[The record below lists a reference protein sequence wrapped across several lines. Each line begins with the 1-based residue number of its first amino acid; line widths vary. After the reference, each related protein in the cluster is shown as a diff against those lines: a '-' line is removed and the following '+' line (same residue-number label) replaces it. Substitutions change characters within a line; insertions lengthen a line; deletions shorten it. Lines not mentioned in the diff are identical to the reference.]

1 MRMFGFYLM
10 LIGALSILLHFLD
23 LNFIFLKWINQW
35 GPSNGWLIRGGII
48 LSGAILCFL
57 GKKREEV

>member
-48 LSGAILCFL
+48 LSGAILWFL